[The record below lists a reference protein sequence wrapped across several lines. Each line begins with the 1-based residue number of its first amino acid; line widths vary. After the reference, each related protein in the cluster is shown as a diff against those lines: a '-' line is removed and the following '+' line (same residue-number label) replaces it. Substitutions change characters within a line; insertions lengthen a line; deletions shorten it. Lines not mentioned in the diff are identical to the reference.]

1 MSITAGINLGFKRGT
16 QAALDAIINNGN
28 NSATPG
34 SFYLTDDTHRLYVG
48 NDDHS
53 LSPVNE
59 GITFVSALTDLP
71 TLTAANK
78 ESYQGQFYYVSGA
91 NILCVAS
98 GLNWVQINPDTYYM
112 LSQRAGANNFTLT
125 SSTDNNTG
133 VTTVNVTTNIVED
146 KFIGGEQ
153 QTETNSAR
161 AQFSFQIEA
170 AATAGMT
177 VDSVNKKITFAPPA
191 GAVYTL
197 DGPATDVSGDTGVT
211 LTLTGS
217 NNTSYPIVFA
227 QGNGGVTPHWNA
239 TTKTL
244 TLDGGGLQGATY
256 TIAADTTDSN
266 KIVLT
271 LQDAAGNRASADIK
285 PIIHYGSDGTTSTES
300 AVGTYDSTNHTLEF
314 TLDTYTTDEIDDKI
328 QESLNSVDGLYFAG
342 TIGTSGTYA
351 NFAALASDLTNL
363 QSGAFFKICSDM
375 EAPVGITLTGLGGKT
390 DLQAGDVIIVS
401 GPEDANGDLT
411 GQSVVYH
418 YIPSGDDEDLYYQ
431 PNLEIDDHQRITFEL
446 TNGSTSTATHRVN
459 FAAGNNGVVI
469 SGREETGTAIGENQT
484 LLVSHKTLAA
494 APADT
499 PATAKIQDI
508 SSNTNDT
515 YTAITG
521 LSFDDYGHVTGYQT
535 QQITFTSN
543 KLDSIRQTVT
553 DSSANGVSSK
563 TITTKYIDLTGQQ
576 KDDNSL
582 VISSSSLVTSI
593 DNTGATGAN
602 PAAISINLVW
612 GSFTAPSGT

>member
-285 PIIHYGSDGTTSTES
+285 PIIHYGSNGTTYTES
-300 AVGTYDSTNHTLEF
+300 AVGTYDSTNHTYEF
-314 TLDTYTTDEIDDKI
+314 TLDTYTADEVDEKI
-328 QESLNSVDGLYFAG
+328 QENLNAVDGLYFAG
-342 TIGTSGTYA
+342 TIGTSGTYG
-351 NFAALASDLTNL
+351 NFAALQSDITNL
-363 QSGAFFKICSDM
+363 QNGAFFKISTDM
-375 EAPVGITLTGLGGKT
+375 SAPVGITLTGLPNGK

-411 GQSVVYH
+411 GQNVVYH
-418 YIPSGDDEDLYYQ
+418 YIPSGDDEDLRYH
-431 PNLEIDDHQRITFEL
+431 PNLEIDDHQRVTFEL
-446 TNGSTSTATHRVN
+446 TNGAQTTDKHRIN
-459 FAAGNNGVVI
+459 FAAGNNGVTI
-469 SGREETGTAIGENQT
+469 TGREDTDNTVTESQT

-499 PATAKIQDI
+499 PATAKTQSI
-508 SSNTNDT
+508 TNGTTDS

-535 QQITFTSN
+535 QQLNFTVNQLS
-543 KLDSIRQTVT
+543 SVRQTVA
-553 DSSANGVSSK
+553 DSSANGTSSK
-563 TITTKYIDLTGQQ
+563 TITTKYIDLSGKQL
-576 KDDNSL
+576 DDNSL
-582 VISSSSLVTSI
+582 IINSSSLATSI
-593 DNTGATGAN
+593 DNAGTTGAAS
-602 PAAISINLVW
+602 ISINLVW
-612 GSFTAPSGT
+612 GSFEAPSGT